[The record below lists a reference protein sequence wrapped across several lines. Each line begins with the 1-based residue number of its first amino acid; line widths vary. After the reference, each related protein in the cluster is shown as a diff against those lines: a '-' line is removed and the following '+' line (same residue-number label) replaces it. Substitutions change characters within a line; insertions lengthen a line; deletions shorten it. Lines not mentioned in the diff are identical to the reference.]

1 MANFIYDKVAQK
13 IINGLKEKKS
23 FGSFFHPSTA
33 MSVYGYPYSGINE
46 MLLTYSRME
55 NGYKYNTWG
64 TLKAIRAKGGW
75 IDDLTQ
81 KEMVVYFKMSI
92 MEDEFGEEVR
102 RIPFIRYYFVYN
114 LDQVKFETA
123 EGKAWLGKIGYVE
136 KAFERRHKAE
146 QIKDNYLDN
155 GGPEFTEQ
163 ASPFS
168 YYNPAKDMVVVQPH
182 ETFVSPEYYYNIVFH
197 ELAHSTG
204 HKKRLN
210 RFELTQSLGEHAYS
224 KEELVAEFASA
235 YLSTISG
242 FEDTKR
248 SAGYIGGWASV
259 LQDNSK
265 WVVWAA
271 ARAREA
277 ANMILGISEK
287 QPSEVVNNSF
297 ALV

>member
-13 IINGLKEKKS
+13 IISGLKERKS

-46 MLLTYSRME
+46 MLLTYARME
-55 NGYKYNTWG
+55 HGYKYNTWG
-64 TLKAIRAKGGW
+64 TIKAIRSKGGW

-81 KEMVVYFKMSI
+81 KELVVYFKMSI
-92 MEDEFGEEVR
+92 IKDEFGEEAR

-114 LDQVKFETA
+114 LDQVRFETA
-123 EGKAWLGKIGYVE
+123 EGKAWAEQIGYVE
-136 KAFERRHKAE
+136 KEFERHQDAE
-146 QIKDNYLDN
+146 QIKDSYLDN
-155 GGPEFTEQ
+155 GGPEFVEQ
-163 ASPFS
+163 SCPFS
-168 YYNPAKDMVVVQPH
+168 YYSPSKDTVVVQPH
-182 ETFVSPEYYYNIVFH
+182 ETFISPERYYSTVFH

-224 KEELVAEFASA
+224 KEELVAEFAAA
-235 YLSTISG
+235 YLNTISG
-242 FEDTKR
+242 FEDTR
-248 SAGYIGGWASV
+248 QSEGYIGGWASV
-259 LQDNSK
+259 LQDNSR

-277 ANMILGISEK
+277 ANTVLGISEQ
-287 QPSEVVNNSF
+287 QPNEVVHNSF
-297 ALV
+297 AVV

>member
-13 IINGLKEKKS
+13 IIQGLKERKTFS
-23 FGSFFHPSTA
+23 RFFHPSTA

-75 IDDLTQ
+75 VDDLTQ

-92 MEDEFGEEVR
+92 FKNEFGEEEK

-114 LDQVKFETA
+114 LDQVRFETA
-123 EGKAWLGKIGYVE
+123 EGKAWLDKIGYVE
-136 KAFERRHKAE
+136 QQFERHHEAE
-146 QIKDNYLDN
+146 QIKEGYLGN
-155 GGPEFTEQ
+155 GGPEYIEQ
-163 ASPFS
+163 SSPFC
-168 YYNPAKDMVVVQPH
+168 YYSPAKDTVVVQPH
-182 ETFVSPEYYYNIVFH
+182 ETFISPESYYSTVFH

-235 YLSTISG
+235 YLNTISG
-242 FEDTKR
+242 FGDTKR
-248 SAGYIGGWASV
+248 SEGYIRGWASV
-259 LQDNSK
+259 LQDNSR

-277 ANMILGISEK
+277 ANMILGISQEQSK
-287 QPSEVVNNSF
+287 EVVDNSF